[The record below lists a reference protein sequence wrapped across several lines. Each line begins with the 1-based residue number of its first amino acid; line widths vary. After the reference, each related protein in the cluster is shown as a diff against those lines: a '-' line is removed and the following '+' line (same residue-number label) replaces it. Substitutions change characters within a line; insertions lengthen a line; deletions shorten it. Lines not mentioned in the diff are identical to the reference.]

1 MLTRLRALIDRFN
14 YASFMLVGNL
24 YVAAASL
31 IGFEMLIVILGY
43 TTVWPLGAPLA
54 VVGIG
59 AYVLIRRA
67 LRKPDDGDKE
77 DGEEE
82 SG

>member
-67 LRKPDDGDKE
+67 LRKPDDGEKE
-77 DGEEE
+77 AGEEE